1 MQLGRLTTMLVL
13 ALLLGAC
20 SDEGDNPTGPA
31 GGGGGGGTGND
42 SVSFAMVVRPIL
54 TANCAVAPCH
64 GTGYSQNGMTLGD
77 ATYAEVMAAS
87 GNGTGGPIVV
97 AGNSAQSTLYTKTT
111 DSPPFGVRMPA
122 GRSPLTL
129 DQQQAIADWIDQGA
143 LDN

>member
-1 MQLGRLTTMLVL
+1 MQLRKLTTCLTL

-20 SDEGDNPTGPA
+20 SDNGDNPAGPSDDGSN
-31 GGGGGGGTGND
+31 GGGGSDT
-42 SVSFAMVVRPIL
+42 VSFATDVQPIL

-77 ATYAEVMAAS
+77 ATYSEVMAAS

-111 DSPPFGVRMPA
+111 ANPPFGVRMPA
-122 GRSPLTL
+122 GRTPLSA

>member
-1 MQLGRLTTMLVL
+1 MQLRKLTTALIL
-13 ALLLGAC
+13 ALLVGAC
-20 SDEGDNPTGPA
+20 SDNGDNPTGPSGDGSD
-31 GGGGGGGTGND
+31 GGGSDT
-42 SVSFAMVVRPIL
+42 VSFAQDVGPIL
-54 TANCAVAPCH
+54 TANCAVASCH

-111 DSPPFGVRMPA
+111 ANPPFGVRMPA
-122 GRSPLTL
+122 GRTPLTA